1 MGERKADEAKIS
13 LINYNESEFAESSH
27 QTIISALKLR
37 DPKLVSWL
45 NIDGLHDTDIV
56 AAAGAEYN
64 LHPLLLEDI
73 LNTDHRPK
81 VEEFEEYLFV
91 SLKMIAVNDD
101 KSEIIAEQL
110 SLVLGANWLVSFQ
123 EKEGDVFGSIRE
135 RLRENK
141 GLIRQKGADYL
152 LYRLIDTVVDHYFY
166 VVEFIGDKAEELE
179 KSVLESTEK
188 EVLQQIQQLKRDL
201 MDLKKSIY
209 PLRDIISTLQ
219 KEDNILIQKATFRYL
234 RDVYEHIIQ
243 INDSID
249 SGREL
254 AANIMDL
261 YLSGVNNK
269 MNEVMKVLT
278 IISTIFIP
286 LSFVVGLYGMNFDN
300 IPELHWKYGY
310 LGVWIVFIVAVSG
323 MLYFF
328 KRKKWL

>member
-1 MGERKADEAKIS
+1 MAKKKTSRATKAGLPPGTLIHMGERKADEAKIS
-13 LINYNESEFAESSH
+13 LINHNENEFAESSH

-188 EVLQQIQQLKRDL
+188 EVLLQIQQLKRDL

-234 RDVYEHIIQ
+234 RDVY
-243 INDSID
+243 
-249 SGREL
+249 
-254 AANIMDL
+254 
-261 YLSGVNNK
+261 
-269 MNEVMKVLT
+269 
-278 IISTIFIP
+278 
-286 LSFVVGLYGMNFDN
+286 
-300 IPELHWKYGY
+300 
-310 LGVWIVFIVAVSG
+310 
-323 MLYFF
+323 
-328 KRKKWL
+328 